1 MINFLNEALAMTLM
15 AMRQPIESFIKLET
29 ADDDTTLVANDGSL
43 VSFVKLFGA
52 RQIIGDAEYQWIVDQ
67 ATLKL
72 GARFD
77 RPGYAMQVYFMRD
90 PSQVTREVDRVMRGN
105 RSAARAA

>member
-1 MINFLNEALAMTLM
+1 M
-15 AMRQPIESFIKLET
+15 
-29 ADDDTTLVANDGSL
+29 LVASDGSL

-52 RQIIGDAEYQWIVDQ
+52 RQIIGDAEYQWIIEQ

-77 RPGYAMQVYFMRD
+77 RPGFAMQIYFMRD
-90 PSQVTREVDRVMRGN
+90 PGSIGNDLDRVMRSN
-105 RSAARAA
+105 RAAARSLDLESR